1 MRIATPVVLLA
12 ALFGAP
18 NLQAQAEVTLGEGAQ
33 VYAATCSR
41 CHNAR
46 GPGERSD
53 REWGVIMLHM
63 RIRGTLSGR
72 ETRAVLMFLQATN
85 VAGSSADD
93 AATEARAPLRAAI
106 GSSTVP
112 AAMVRDAARVSGPNV
127 GAGVETAPEVTDTG
141 SVEAGRKLIEANGC
155 MACHKVGAFKTG
167 TLGPDLNTVLS
178 RRTGEWVL
186 QKLADPKL
194 DNAATVMPQQNL
206 STAEREAILAYL
218 KSIAK

>member
-1 MRIATPVVLLA
+1 MRIATAVLVLA
-12 ALFGAP
+12 TVLGAQTV
-18 NLQAQAEVTLGEGAQ
+18 QAQEEVTLGEGAQ

-63 RIRGTLSGR
+63 RLRGTLTGR

-85 VAGSSADD
+85 VASNSD
-93 AATEARAPLRAAI
+93 AATTAAQPT
-106 GSSTVP
+106 SVRTVVEP
-112 AAMVRDAARVSGPNV
+112 NAFPTALVRDATAVSGPHV
-127 GAGVETAPEVTDTG
+127 ATALGETGAAADTG

-155 MACHKVGAFKTG
+155 MACHKVGAYKTG
-167 TLGPDLNTVLS
+167 TLGPDLNTVLT
-178 RRTGEWVL
+178 RRTPEWVL
-186 QKLADPKL
+186 RKLADPKL
-194 DNAATVMPQQNL
+194 DNASTVMPQMPL
-206 STAEREAILAYL
+206 SAVDREAILAYL